1 MSNIFGLDIG
11 GSGIKGAP
19 VDLARGELVGERVRL
34 VTPAGAKVDEIAKTA
49 GEVVASFGYTGLAGA
64 AFPAVIVDGHARN
77 ASNIDTGWI
86 GTDVAGT
93 LSTAT
98 GCDVRVLNDAD
109 AAGLAEMR
117 YGAGRDIGGT
127 VALLTL
133 GTGIGSALFLDG
145 ELVPNTEL
153 GHLEID
159 GQDAELK
166 TAGSAREREDLSW
179 EQWARRL
186 SKYLRH
192 FEALLW
198 PDLFIL
204 GGGVSRKADKFV
216 PLLEGVRTKIV
227 VAELQNGAGIIG
239 AALWASQAVSAE
251 HAGAGRGAS
260 QTTGG
265 ASQATGG

>member
-1 MSNIFGLDIG
+1 MNNVFGLDIG

-19 VDLARGELVGERVRL
+19 VDLSRGELVGERVRL
-34 VTPAGAKVDEIAKTA
+34 VTPVGAKVDEIAKTA

-64 AFPAVIVDGHARN
+64 AFPAVIVDGHART
-77 ASNIDTGWI
+77 ASNVDTGWI

-93 LSTAT
+93 LSNAT
-98 GCDVRVLNDAD
+98 GCDVRALNDAD

-117 YGAGRDIGGT
+117 YGAGRDVGGT

-145 ELVPNTEL
+145 KLIPNTEL

-166 TAGSAREREDLSW
+166 TAESAREREDLTW
-179 EQWARRL
+179 EHWARRL

-198 PDLFIL
+198 PDLFII

-216 PLLEGVRTKIV
+216 PLLDGVRTKIV
-227 VAELQNGAGIIG
+227 VAQLQNEAGIIG
-239 AALWASQAVSAE
+239 AALWASEGTARSAHE
-251 HAGAGRGAS
+251 
-260 QTTGG
+260 
-265 ASQATGG
+265 

>member
-1 MSNIFGLDIG
+1 MANIFGLDIG

-34 VTPAGAKVDEIAKTA
+34 VTPVGAKVDEIAKTA
-49 GEVVASFGYTGLAGA
+49 GEVVASFGYAGLAGA

-77 ASNIDTGWI
+77 ASNIDAGWI

-93 LSTAT
+93 LSHAT

-117 YGAGRDIGGT
+117 YGAGRGVGGT

-133 GTGIGSALFLDG
+133 GTGIGTALFLDG

-166 TAGSAREREDLSW
+166 TAESAREREALSW
-179 EQWARRL
+179 EHWARRL

-198 PDLFIL
+198 PDLLIL

-239 AALWASQAVSAE
+239 AALWASQ
-251 HAGAGRGAS
+251 R
-260 QTTGG
+260 TDG

>member
-1 MSNIFGLDIG
+1 MSNVFGLDIG

-19 VDLARGELVGERVRL
+19 VDLTRGELVGERMRL
-34 VTPAGAKVDEIAKTA
+34 VTPAGAKVGEIAKTA
-49 GEVVASFGYTGLAGA
+49 GQVVASFGYAGLAGA
-64 AFPAVIVDGHARN
+64 AFPAVIIDGHARN

-93 LSTAT
+93 LSDAT

-117 YGAGRDIGGT
+117 YGAGRDVGGT

-133 GTGIGSALFLDG
+133 GTGIGTALFLDG
-145 ELVPNTEL
+145 KLVPNTEL

-159 GQDAELK
+159 GQDAEPK
-166 TAGSAREREDLSW
+166 TAESAREREGLTW
-179 EQWARRL
+179 EHWARRL

-198 PDLFIL
+198 PDLFIV
-204 GGGVSRKADKFV
+204 GGGVSRKADKFI

-227 VAELQNGAGIIG
+227 VAQLQNDAGIIG
-239 AALWASQAVSAE
+239 AALWASQA
-251 HAGAGRGAS
+251 
-260 QTTGG
+260 QGG
-265 ASQATGG
+265 

>member
-1 MSNIFGLDIG
+1 MSNVFGLDIG

-34 VTPAGAKVDEIAKTA
+34 VTPAGAKVEEIAKTA
-49 GEVVASFGYTGLAGA
+49 AEVVASFGYAGLAGA

-77 ASNIDTGWI
+77 ASNIDIGWI

-93 LSTAT
+93 LSDAT

-117 YGAGRDIGGT
+117 FGAGRDVGGT

-145 ELVPNTEL
+145 QLVPNTEL

-166 TAGSAREREDLSW
+166 TAESARDREDLSW

-186 SKYLRH
+186 SKYLRR

-239 AALWASQAVSAE
+239 AALRAAQA
-251 HAGAGRGAS
+251 R
-260 QTTGG
+260 GG
-265 ASQATGG
+265 AAQARGGAAQARGG

>member
-1 MSNIFGLDIG
+1 MSHVFGLDIG

-19 VDLARGELVGERVRL
+19 VDLVRGELVGERVRL
-34 VTPAGAKVDEIAKTA
+34 VTPPGARVDEIAKTA
-49 GEVVASFGYTGLAGA
+49 AQVVASFGYTGLAGA
-64 AFPAVIVDGHARN
+64 AFPAVIIDGHARN
-77 ASNIDTGWI
+77 ASNIDAGWI

-93 LSTAT
+93 LSHAT
-98 GCDVRVLNDAD
+98 GCNVRVLNDAD

-117 YGAGRDIGGT
+117 YGAGRDVGGT

-145 ELVPNTEL
+145 NLVPNTEL

-166 TAGSAREREDLSW
+166 TAESAREREDLSW
-179 EQWARRL
+179 EHWARRV

-198 PDLFIL
+198 PDLLIV
-204 GGGVSRKADKFV
+204 GGGVSKKADKFV
-216 PLLEGVRTKIV
+216 PLLEGVRTKVV
-227 VAELQNGAGIIG
+227 VAQLQNDAGIVG
-239 AALWASQAVSAE
+239 AALWASEAK
-251 HAGAGRGAS
+251 
-260 QTTGG
+260 GG
-265 ASQATGG
+265 ASQA

>member
-1 MSNIFGLDIG
+1 MNNVFGLDIG

-19 VDLARGELVGERVRL
+19 VDLSRGELVGERVRR

-49 GEVVASFGYTGLAGA
+49 GEVVASFGYHGLAGA
-64 AFPAVIVDGHARN
+64 AFPAVIIDGHARS

-86 GTDVAGT
+86 DTDVAAT
-93 LSTAT
+93 LSDAT
-98 GCDVRVLNDAD
+98 SCDVRVLNDAD
-109 AAGLAEMR
+109 AAGLAEIR
-117 YGAGRDIGGT
+117 YGAGRGVGGT

-145 ELVPNTEL
+145 KLVPNTEL

-166 TAGSAREREDLSW
+166 TAESAREREDLTW
-179 EQWARRL
+179 EHWARRL
-186 SKYLRH
+186 SKYLRR

-198 PDLFIL
+198 PDLFII

-216 PLLEGVRTKIV
+216 PLLEGVRTKLV
-227 VAELQNGAGIIG
+227 VAELQNDAGIIG
-239 AALWASQAVSAE
+239 AALWASEGSAS
-251 HAGAGRGAS
+251 HT
-260 QTTGG
+260 QGG
-265 ASQATGG
+265 

>member
-1 MSNIFGLDIG
+1 MNNVFGLDIG

-19 VDLARGELVGERVRL
+19 VDLSRGELVGDRVRL
-34 VTPAGAKVDEIAKTA
+34 VTPVGAKVNEIAKTA
-49 GEVVASFGYTGLAGA
+49 GEVVASFGYSGLAGA
-64 AFPAVIVDGHARN
+64 AFPAVIIDGHART
-77 ASNIDTGWI
+77 ASNVDTGWI

-93 LSTAT
+93 LSDAT
-98 GCDVRVLNDAD
+98 SCDVRVLNDAD

-145 ELVPNTEL
+145 KLIPNTEL

-166 TAGSAREREDLSW
+166 TAESAREREGLTW
-179 EQWARRL
+179 EHWARRL

-198 PDLFIL
+198 PDLFII

-216 PLLEGVRTKIV
+216 PLLDGVRTKIV
-227 VAELQNGAGIIG
+227 VAELQNDAGIIG
-239 AALWASQAVSAE
+239 AALWASQE
-251 HAGAGRGAS
+251 RRGAS
-260 QTTGG
+260 E
-265 ASQATGG
+265 A

>member
-1 MSNIFGLDIG
+1 MVNVFGLDIG

-19 VDLARGELVGERVRL
+19 VDLVRGELVGDRVRL
-34 VTPAGAKVDEIAKTA
+34 VTPAGAKVAEIAKTA
-49 GEVVASFGYTGLAGA
+49 AEVVGSFGYVGLAGA
-64 AFPAVIVDGHARN
+64 AFPAVIVDGRARN
-77 ASNIDTGWI
+77 ASNIDAGWI

-117 YGAGRDIGGT
+117 YGAGRGIGGT

-145 ELVPNTEL
+145 LLLLNTEL

-159 GQDAELK
+159 GQDAEVK
-166 TAGSAREREDLSW
+166 TAESARDREDLSW
-179 EQWARRL
+179 EQWAKRV

-198 PDLFIL
+198 PDLFII
-204 GGGVSRKADKFV
+204 GGGVSRKADKFL
-216 PLLEGVRTKIV
+216 PLLEGVRTKVV
-227 VAELQNGAGIIG
+227 VAQLQNDAGIIG
-239 AALWASQAVSAE
+239 AALWASE
-251 HAGAGRGAS
+251 AGGR
-260 QTTGG
+260 
-265 ASQATGG
+265 

>member
-1 MSNIFGLDIG
+1 MSTVFGVDIG

-19 VDLARGELVGERVRL
+19 VDLARGELVGERLRL
-34 VTPAGAKVDEIAKTA
+34 VTPAGATVAEIAKTA
-49 GEVVASFGYTGLAGA
+49 AEVVSSFGYAGLAGA
-64 AFPAVIVDGHARN
+64 AFPAVIIDGHARN
-77 ASNIDTGWI
+77 ASNIDSGWI
-86 GTDVAGT
+86 GTDVAAT
-93 LSTAT
+93 LSDAT

-117 YGAGRDIGGT
+117 YGAGRDVGGT

-145 ELVPNTEL
+145 VLVPNTEL

-166 TAGSAREREDLSW
+166 TAESAREREDLSW
-179 EQWARRL
+179 EHWARRV

-204 GGGVSRKADKFV
+204 GGGVSKKADKFV
-216 PLLEGVRTKIV
+216 PLLDGVRTKVV
-227 VAELQNGAGIIG
+227 VAELQNDAGIIG
-239 AALWASQAVSAE
+239 AALWASQAES
-251 HAGAGRGAS
+251 GAS
-260 QTTGG
+260 QDG
-265 ASQATGG
+265 ASLAKGQ

>member
-1 MSNIFGLDIG
+1 MSNVFGLDIG

-34 VTPAGAKVDEIAKTA
+34 VTPVGAKVEEIAKTA
-49 GEVVASFGYTGLAGA
+49 AEVVATFGYTGLAGA

-77 ASNIDTGWI
+77 ASNIDIGWI

-93 LSTAT
+93 LSDAT

-117 YGAGRDIGGT
+117 FGAGRDVGGT

-145 ELVPNTEL
+145 QLVPNTEL

-166 TAGSAREREDLSW
+166 TAESARDREDLSW
-179 EQWARRL
+179 EHWARRL

-239 AALWASQAVSAE
+239 AALWAAQA
-251 HAGAGRGAS
+251 RG
-260 QTTGG
+260 G
-265 ASQATGG
+265 

>member
-1 MSNIFGLDIG
+1 MSSVFGLDIG

-34 VTPAGAKVDEIAKTA
+34 VTPAGAKVEEIAKTA

-77 ASNIDTGWI
+77 ASNIDIGWI

-93 LSTAT
+93 LSNAT

-133 GTGIGSALFLDG
+133 GTGIGTALFLDG

-166 TAGSAREREDLSW
+166 TAESAREREGLSW
-179 EQWARRL
+179 EHWARRL

-204 GGGVSRKADKFV
+204 GGGVSRKADRFV

-239 AALWASQAVSAE
+239 AALWASQ
-251 HAGAGRGAS
+251 G
-260 QTTGG
+260 TGG
-265 ASQATGG
+265 ASQARGG

>member
-1 MSNIFGLDIG
+1 MNNVFGLDIG

-19 VDLARGELVGERVRL
+19 VDLSRGELIGERVRL
-34 VTPAGAKVDEIAKTA
+34 VTPAGAKVHEIAKTA
-49 GEVVASFGYTGLAGA
+49 GEVVASFGYGGLAGA
-64 AFPAVIVDGHARN
+64 AFPAVIIDGQARS

-93 LSTAT
+93 LSDAT
-98 GCDVRVLNDAD
+98 RCDVRVLNDAD

-117 YGAGRDIGGT
+117 YGAGRDVCGT

-145 ELVPNTEL
+145 TLIPNTEL

-166 TAGSAREREDLSW
+166 TAESAREREDLTW
-179 EQWARRL
+179 EHWARRL

-198 PDLFIL
+198 PDLFII

-216 PLLEGVRTKIV
+216 PLLEGVRTKLV
-227 VAELQNGAGIIG
+227 VAQLQNDAGIIG
-239 AALWASQAVSAE
+239 AALWASE
-251 HAGAGRGAS
+251 AS
-260 QTTGG
+260 GG
-265 ASQATGG
+265 